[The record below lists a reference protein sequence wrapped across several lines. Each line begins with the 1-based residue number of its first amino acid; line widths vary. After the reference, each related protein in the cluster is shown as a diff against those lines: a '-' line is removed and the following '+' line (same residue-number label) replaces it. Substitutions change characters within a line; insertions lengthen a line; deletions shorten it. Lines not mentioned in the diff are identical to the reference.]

1 MPLGNSARRSA
12 PVARSALTL
21 QGKSG
26 KGGQKKGGGLL
37 ADIPKPEAASETPS
51 VEPWQETEVIMNN
64 LLLVESY
71 SRNVGR

>member
-1 MPLGNSARRSA
+1 MLGKSGPSGVKKA
-12 PVARSALTL
+12 VDL

-26 KGGQKKGGGLL
+26 KGGQKKGPGSLM
-37 ADIPKPEAASETPS
+37 DIPQPQAVVETAAG
-51 VEPWQETEVIMNN
+51 EPWQEAEVIMNN